1 MHITRREFLGF
12 AGVLGL
18 SAGASARIAPRGG
31 KNGSFQIAV
40 LGDLHILD
48 ERSMDLVR
56 KAAGQIAAA
65 KDVRLAV
72 VAGDLATD
80 AKRSELNLAKEA
92 LKNLPV
98 PCLAVPGNHDVEPR
112 AARPFGHF
120 ENVFGPLH
128 WVRDQ
133 DGWTL
138 IGLNSCEG
146 ASSNVTIPAGE
157 LDWLRKRVNTINNNR
172 PIALILHHP
181 LNPNTKAYR
190 VKNAD
195 AVLDIFSGKNLKLA
209 AAGHYHGNQS
219 EERNGVLFTT
229 TACCS
234 STRGNFDGTAA
245 KGYRLFTFDGDSVSS
260 EFVEVAP

>member
-1 MHITRREFLGF
+1 
-12 AGVLGL
+12 
-18 SAGASARIAPRGG
+18 
-31 KNGSFQIAV
+31 
-40 LGDLHILD
+40 DLHISD
-48 ERSMDLVR
+48 ARSMAPVC
-56 KAAGQIAAA
+56 KAAGQIAATR
-65 KDVRLAV
+65 DVRFVV

-80 AKRSELNLAKEA
+80 AKLSELNMAKEA
-92 LKNLPV
+92 LRNLQV
-98 PCLAVPGNHDVEPR
+98 PCMAVPGNHDVEPR
-112 AARPFGHF
+112 AARPFGNF

-133 DGWTL
+133 NGWTF

-146 ASSNVTIPAGE
+146 ASSNVTIPSSE
-157 LDWLRKRVNTINNNR
+157 LNWLRKRVKAIKSNR

-209 AAGHYHGNQS
+209 AAGHYHGNQV
-219 EERNGVLFTT
+219 EEHNGVLFTT

-234 STRGNFDGTAA
+234 STRGNFDNTTA
-245 KGYRLFTFDGDSVSS
+245 KGYRLFTFDGDSVSG